1 MLRHRI
7 AAGFALVALTILRLA
22 GPVSAGEQVPF
33 HGSFEG
39 ERTERIQLTPTTV
52 QDTWDMAG
60 TATHL
65 GHFELVEVVV
75 VDFGTL
81 PVTGVGTATFVA
93 ANGDMLFADVTGY
106 SEPVEPGVTVLIIES
121 GVITGGTG
129 RFAGA
134 SGSYTSERLTSL
146 VTNETIGSFEGTIS
160 SPGS

>member
-1 MLRHRI
+1 MKRSSS
-7 AAGFALVALTILRLA
+7 AAGLALAVVSVLGLV
-22 GPVSAGEQVPF
+22 GPVAAGEQVPF
-33 HGSFEG
+33 TGKFEG
-39 ERTERIQLTPTTV
+39 ERTDRIPIGPTTV
-52 QDTWDMAG
+52 RDRWDMAG

-65 GHFELVEVVV
+65 GQFEVVVSVV
-75 VDFGTL
+75 VDFGSL
-81 PVTGVGTATFVA
+81 PVTGAGTATFVA

>member
-1 MLRHRI
+1 MKRFRS
-7 AAGFALVALTILRLA
+7 AAGLTLAVVSVLGLA
-22 GPVSAGEQVPF
+22 GPAAAGDQVPF
-33 HGSFEG
+33 TGKFEG
-39 ERTERIQLTPTTV
+39 ERTDRIPLGPTTV
-52 QDTWDMAG
+52 RDRWDMAG

-65 GHFELVEVVV
+65 GRFELVVSVV
-75 VDFGTL
+75 VDFGSL

-93 ANGDMLFADVTGY
+93 ANGDMLFAEVTGQ
-106 SEPVEPGVTVLIIES
+106 SEPVEPGVTILIIES

-134 SGSYTSERLTSL
+134 TGSYTSGRLTSL